1 MDSRTDEEIAAL
13 VQAGDQAVFGLL
25 LERYEEKLMRYAKK
39 FIPDQD
45 DANDIVQEIFIK
57 AYINIKSFD
66 IKRKFSPWIYRIA
79 HNEFLNAIKTL
90 AQALKW
96 GVVITEIKDSKVVM
110 TKIQK
115 DVKLS

>member
-1 MDSRTDEEIAAL
+1 MTTT
-13 VQAGDQAVFGLL
+13 
-25 LERYEEKLMRYAKK
+25 
-39 FIPDQD
+39 
-45 DANDIVQEIFIK
+45 
-57 AYINIKSFD
+57 
-66 IKRKFSPWIYRIA
+66 FSPTTMIDSEAVVRSQ
-79 HNEFLNAIKTL
+79 EFLNAIKTL